1 MGASGNEPACQC
13 RRHKKP
19 GFDPWVGK
27 IPWRRKWQP
36 HFLENPMGRRAWWVT
51 VHGVAKSQTGLKRL
65 SASTPYCLPQ
75 ERATSSL
82 MLFVYPAHMSLVM
95 LILLSLFICVHVFF
109 YLLILSSLETSY
121 KLFANTHGLVHY
133 LNGCLPFL
141 QFYFSEQINEQR

>member
-1 MGASGNEPACQC
+1 MNPPADAGDIRSLGLIPGLGRSPGGGNGNPIQYSC
-13 RRHKKP
+13 
-19 GFDPWVGK
+19 
-27 IPWRRKWQP
+27 
-36 HFLENPMGRRAWWVT
+36 LENPMGRRAWWVT
-51 VHGVAKSQTGLKRL
+51 VHGVAKSRTGLERL
-65 SASTPYCLPQ
+65 SASTPYCLLQ

-95 LILLSLFICVHVFF
+95 LILLSLFICVHVFL

-121 KLFANTHGLVHY
+121 KLFANTCGLVHY

>member
-1 MGASGNEPACQC
+1 MNPPANVGDIRNLGLIPGLGRSPGGGNGNPIWYSC
-13 RRHKKP
+13 
-19 GFDPWVGK
+19 
-27 IPWRRKWQP
+27 
-36 HFLENPMGRRAWWVT
+36 LENPMGRRAWWVT

-65 SASTPYCLPQ
+65 SASTPYLAQ